1 MENTVSKVKKILLR
15 KTNLMPDNLAVPF
28 AGARAIFECQNK
40 ELGNALVSRAKK
52 EAKTASGE
60 YRSASPAVIVPIII
74 FHSALS
80 LKFPL
85 PYAPVED
92 AAAAL
97 HLEFNTPLFF
107 AAANAALKT
116 LETRAWDKK

>member
-1 MENTVSKVKKILLR
+1 MFKTWRMENTVSKVKKILLR
-15 KTNLMPDNLAVPF
+15 KTNSMPDNLAVPF

-80 LKFPL
+80 LKSPSRL
-85 PYAPVED
+85 PPW
-92 AAAAL
+92 
-97 HLEFNTPLFF
+97 
-107 AAANAALKT
+107 KT
-116 LETRAWDKK
+116 LLQLSTLSLIHHYFSQPPTPH